1 MAKPDCTTYVA
12 DSPEEIAKEKGL
24 SVVYP
29 KKNQLFIDIDSREG
43 MAVFETSME
52 ILQDRM
58 PGLVVHTKTLPS
70 ASGGAHFHITVTLSR
85 PVRSEQER
93 LLLQAV
99 LGSDGTR
106 GLLSYIFLSGGR
118 ARPTCFFE
126 KKP

>member
-58 PGLVVHTKTLPS
+58 PGLVVHTKTLP
-70 ASGGAHFHITVTLSR
+70 
-85 PVRSEQER
+85 
-93 LLLQAV
+93 
-99 LGSDGTR
+99 
-106 GLLSYIFLSGGR
+106 
-118 ARPTCFFE
+118 
-126 KKP
+126 